1 MNADTHPQRWR
12 TLGLLAVAEL
22 LGMSMWFAASAVSG
36 QLAATWSL
44 DAAQTGW
51 LTTIVQ
57 LGFVAGTATSAMLNL
72 ADVIPS
78 KKLFAAS
85 AFAGALANA
94 AILIAPGYETTLLLR
109 FLTGFCLAGGYPP
122 AMKTIAAWASGP

>member
-1 MNADTHPQRWR
+1 MLA
-12 TLGLLAVAEL
+12 LLALAEL
-22 LGMSMWFAASAVSG
+22 LGMSLWFAASAVSA
-36 QLAATWSL
+36 QLAAQWNL
-44 DAAQTGW
+44 DAGRTGW

-57 LGFVAGTATSAMLNL
+57 LGFVCGTATSAMLNL

-94 AILIAPGYETTLLLR
+94 MILVAPGYEVTLLLR
-109 FLTGFCLAGGYPP
+109 FLTGFCLAGVYPP
-122 AMKTIAAWASGP
+122 AMK